1 MRIKMFTCISHNL
14 FKKTRLK
21 YRISHTI
28 IGISHTIANVILII
42 QSSTLNKY
50 NRQIKKFPT
59 EKQNVSLKHILT

>member
-28 IGISHTIANVILII
+28 IGISHTIIGISHTIANVILII
-42 QSSTLNKY
+42 QSSTLNK
-50 NRQIKKFPT
+50 
-59 EKQNVSLKHILT
+59 L

>member
-28 IGISHTIANVILII
+28 IGISHTIANIILII
-42 QSSTLNKY
+42 QSSTLNK
-50 NRQIKKFPT
+50 
-59 EKQNVSLKHILT
+59 L

>member
-1 MRIKMFTCISHNL
+1 MFTCISHNLLKKTRLKYRISHTIIGISHNL

-42 QSSTLNKY
+42 QSSTLNK
-50 NRQIKKFPT
+50 
-59 EKQNVSLKHILT
+59 L